1 MGEFTIN
8 GVMLRDMLLM
18 GASVLEHNKAS
29 IDALN
34 VFPVPDG
41 DTGTNMLM
49 TMQSAAKS
57 IKSCSCESVSEVAD
71 ALSNGALRGARGN
84 SGVILSQ
91 IFRGFSKAL
100 KGEQELTAK
109 LLVKTFTSGT
119 ESAYKAVMRPKEGTM
134 LTVIRMIS
142 EALIKAERSKN
153 TLPEMIDVIL
163 SSGEA
168 ALKKTP
174 DLLPV
179 LKEAGVVDS
188 GGMGLLA
195 IFRGFKM
202 ALEGEVSYNI
212 LDVATE
218 AEESESTE
226 VYSEAIDIPD
236 TSEIKYGYC
245 TELFIINLFNVP
257 TDEEIDKLR
266 EKLSRIGDSVVV
278 AFDEGFVKIHV
289 HTSTP
294 GKVLQLALCLGELQN
309 IKIENMLEQNRE
321 MHRKLKSNEKEY
333 AIVTVCAGE
342 GIKSLFNDLGVH
354 SVITGGQTM
363 NPSIESIE
371 KAIKRSNAKNVFI
384 LPNNSN
390 IILAAQQA
398 AALTNGRNIVVIPT
412 KSIMQ
417 GISAVMAFNNDLD
430 AATNV
435 NRMNDAL
442 NKVISGAVTY
452 SVRSTDFEGKH
463 INEGDIIGILNN
475 KIEVVGTEIKQVS
488 LDLLKA
494 MIDSFGSDDPIVTV
508 LFGEDINQADADDLV
523 STIEGDYEDAEFI
536 HQYGGQPLY
545 YYYFSVE

>member
-57 IKSCSCESVSEVAD
+57 IKSCSCETVSEVAD

-100 KGEQELTAK
+100 KGEKELTAK
-109 LLVKTFTSGT
+109 LLVKTFTMGT

-142 EALIKAERSKN
+142 EALIKAERSKK

-163 SSGEA
+163 TSGEA

-174 DLLPV
+174 ELLPV

-212 LDVATE
+212 LDTAQETE
-218 AEESESTE
+218 AAEAAEEF
-226 VYSEAIDIPD
+226 SEAVDIPD

-245 TELFIINLFNVP
+245 TELFVINLFNPP

-278 AFDEGFVKIHV
+278 AFDEGFIKLHV
-289 HTSTP
+289 HTSAP
-294 GKVLQLALCLGELQN
+294 GKVLQLGLCLGELDK

-321 MHRKLKSNEKEY
+321 MHKKLKASEKEY
-333 AIVTVCAGE
+333 AIIAVGAGE
-342 GIKSLFNDLGVH
+342 GIESLFKDLGVH
-354 SVITGGQTM
+354 TVITGGQTM

-371 KAIKRSNAKNVFI
+371 KAIKRANARNVFV

-390 IILAAQQA
+390 IILASQQA
-398 AALTNGRNIVVIPT
+398 AALANGRNVVVIPT
-412 KSIMQ
+412 KTIMQ
-417 GISAVMAFNNDLD
+417 GISAVMAFNNDFD
-430 AATNV
+430 VETNTS
-435 NRMNDAL
+435 RMNDAM

-475 KIEVVGTEIKQVS
+475 RIEVVGTDVKQVS
-488 LDLLKA
+488 IELLKA
-494 MIDSFGSDDPIVTV
+494 MIAEFGSDDPIVTM
-508 LFGEDINQADADDLV
+508 LYGESVTEDDAQDLV
-523 STIEGDYEDAEFI
+523 ADLENDYADAEFI
-536 HQYGGQPLY
+536 YQFGGQPLY